1 MAGPVTYPSVKRF
14 LGFAKETT
22 PGTPVAPVAYLPIT
36 KFDWNDKPT
45 WLKDMGLRGVMGNDS
60 FNIIQGVKIGEIDFE
75 GPVFADEVGYL
86 VGNLFGADDT
96 TGASA
101 PFTHKFSLL
110 NSGSGQPTTHTA
122 TQSWGITPTSGARQF
137 AGMCVSEIGFK
148 FNAESELL
156 TYTAKA
162 ACWASNAAA
171 SAPTATFTSAKPLP
185 SWQSVLGI
193 AGPASGGTQVL
204 TVNEGEFNFK
214 RAIKPYFTAQNSQN
228 PYIIQRGGVSADWKL
243 SFVTADE
250 SPLTYMLNNTQ
261 PQVQFIL
268 NNGLTL
274 SNALVVQVDMAQAAF
289 TESKPNFGEEAIK
302 FDCTGS
308 AVYNSTNIGSSGGLG
323 PATVSLQ
330 NAIAAS
336 TYL

>member
-14 LGFAKETT
+14 LGLAKEAT

-60 FNIIQGVKIGEIDFE
+60 FNIIQGVQIGEIDFE
-75 GPVFADEVGYL
+75 GPVFADELGYL
-86 VGNLFGADDT
+86 IGNLFGTDDT
-96 TGASA
+96 TGTTA
-101 PFTHKFSLL
+101 PYAHKFSLL
-110 NSGSGQPTTHTA
+110 NTGSGQPTTHTA
-122 TQSWGITPTSGARQF
+122 TQYYGITPTSGSRVF

-162 ACWASNAAA
+162 ACWASSAAA
-171 SAPTATFTSAKPLP
+171 AAPTASFTSAKPLP
-185 SWQSVLGI
+185 SWQSTLGI

-204 TVNEGEFNFK
+204 TVSGGEFNFK

-228 PYIIQRGGVSADWKL
+228 PYIIQRGGVTADWKL
-243 SFVTADE
+243 SFVAADE
-250 SPLTYMLNNTQ
+250 TPLTYMRNNTQ
-261 PQVQFIL
+261 PQIQFL
-268 NNGLTL
+268 LSNGLTL
-274 SNALVVQVDMAQAAF
+274 SNLLSVQFDLQQAAF

-302 FDCTGS
+302 FDCTGE
-308 AVYNSTNIGSSGGLG
+308 AVYNSTNVGSSGGLG
-323 PATVSLQ
+323 PATVTLQ